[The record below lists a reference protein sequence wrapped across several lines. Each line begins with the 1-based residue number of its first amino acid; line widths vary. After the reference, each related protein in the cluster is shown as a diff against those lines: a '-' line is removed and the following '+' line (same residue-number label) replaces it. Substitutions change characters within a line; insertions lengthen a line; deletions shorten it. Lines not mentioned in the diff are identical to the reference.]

1 MLSDSA
7 GFCSFGAET
16 ILSGMNTNPST
27 SPSGNGNAP
36 AADRA
41 ARMPV
46 LFVPHGAGPCFFMDW
61 NPADT
66 WDRMAAF
73 LEGVAGTL
81 PEAPRAIVLVS
92 GHWLEPGFSV
102 TGSARP
108 ALIYDYSGFPAHTYE
123 LTYPAPGEPALADRI
138 VQLLGEAGEQARV
151 DPQRGYDHGVFIPLK
166 LMFPKADIPVVQLS
180 LRRDMD
186 PAAHIAAGRA
196 LAALRDDGVLV
207 VGSGMSFHNMRGYGD
222 PRYTPVSAKFDAWLT
237 AAIESPT
244 AQREAL
250 LREWASAPHA
260 RDSHPPGG
268 EEHLLPLLVAAG
280 AGAGSE
286 GRKVYSE
293 EVMKTTLSAF
303 RFG

>member
-1 MLSDSA
+1 
-7 GFCSFGAET
+7 
-16 ILSGMNTNPST
+16 
-27 SPSGNGNAP
+27 
-36 AADRA
+36 
-41 ARMPV
+41 MPT
-46 LFVPHGAGPCFFMDW
+46 FFIPHGAGPCFFMDW
-61 NPADT
+61 NPPGT
-66 WDRMAAF
+66 WDRMAGF
-73 LEGVAGTL
+73 LEGIAGTL
-81 PEAPRAIVLVS
+81 PERPRAVVVVS
-92 GHWLEPGFSV
+92 GHWLERDFAL
-102 TGSARP
+102 TGHASP
-108 ALIYDYSGFPAHTYE
+108 PLVYDYSGFPAHTYE

-138 VQLLGEAGEQARV
+138 VQLLGEAGAPAGV

-166 LMFPKADIPVVQLS
+166 LVFPKADIPVVQLS

-196 LAALRDDGVLV
+196 LASLRDEGVLI

-222 PRYTPVSAKFDAWLT
+222 PRYTPVSAKFDEWLT
-237 AAIESPT
+237 AAVESDT
-244 AQREAL
+244 DRREAL
-250 LREWASAPHA
+250 LRDWERAPHA
-260 RDSHPPGG
+260 RDSHPRGG